1 MYLLRKNRDTHL
13 RPKSSFLENASE
25 HLWVQVIV
33 LLKLAADSVENRK
46 EAQDDRL
53 SQEMEKTENLDSGF
67 LQLRCGLL

>member
-1 MYLLRKNRDTHL
+1 M
-13 RPKSSFLENASE
+13 
-25 HLWVQVIV
+25 QVIV